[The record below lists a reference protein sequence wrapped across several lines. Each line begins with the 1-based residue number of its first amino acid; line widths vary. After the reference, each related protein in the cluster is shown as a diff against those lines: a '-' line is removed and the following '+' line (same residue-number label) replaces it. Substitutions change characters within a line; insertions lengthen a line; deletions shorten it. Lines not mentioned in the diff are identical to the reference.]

1 MPIVESL
8 FRQPA
13 VVTSACPV
21 PLRSTLGKQVGIE
34 ILNKLS
40 QLYTIVNVEL
50 NRNGKTHITSFLIT
64 LVVTGIVQ
72 MTSNHR
78 T

>member
-1 MPIVESL
+1 MSTVESL

-21 PLRSTLGKQVGIE
+21 PLRSTLGKQVGVE

-50 NRNGKTHITSFLIT
+50 NRNGKTHITSPLII
-64 LVVTGIVQ
+64 LIVIEIMQ
-72 MTSNHR
+72 MTSNHK